1 MVGPGTPV
9 RITATGSVH
18 AGPVGV
24 CYGLSLTGGSDA
36 ATAAIRLDGS
46 GGTVVLTLKA
56 AANVTVPW
64 FPPVGFRFSDLHVT
78 LSGTGPELTAL
89 I

>member
-24 CYGLSLTGGSDA
+24 CYGLSLTAGVDA
-36 ATAAIRLDGS
+36 ASAAVRVEGS
-46 GGTVVLTLKA
+46 GGAIVLTLKA
-56 AANVTVPW
+56 AANTTAPW
-64 FPPVGFRFSDLHVT
+64 FPPAGMRFSDLHVT
-78 LSGTGPELTAL
+78 FTGTSPELTAL